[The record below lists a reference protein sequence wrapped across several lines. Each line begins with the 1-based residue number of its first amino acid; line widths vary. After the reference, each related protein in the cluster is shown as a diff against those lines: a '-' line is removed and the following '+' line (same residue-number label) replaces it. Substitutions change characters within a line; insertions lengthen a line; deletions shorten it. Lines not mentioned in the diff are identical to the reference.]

1 MVFLSI
7 NTSWGRPHA
16 TLRRELY
23 RDTRVIGRDT
33 AIWDLANLLTDMN
46 VATIRGYTCR
56 EGPTVVTKE
65 KLSTLISNLEPV
77 EKPLGNHGLS

>member
-1 MVFLSI
+1 M
-7 NTSWGRPHA
+7 
-16 TLRRELY
+16 
-23 RDTRVIGRDT
+23 
-33 AIWDLANLLTDMN
+33 WDLANLLTDMN

-77 EKPLGNHGLS
+77 EKPLGDHGLSQEGKESQNSSGGGSCLRRR